1 MKSGPTH
8 KFAWSK
14 TTLLLLA
21 LFISTLFISMIRQF
35 LIVIFLAGIFSAMFQ
50 PLYRRFVQW
59 FKGRRNLASVM
70 TLVTICLIVIL
81 PLFLLFGIVTAQAI
95 KISSEVG
102 PWVTHHIEEP
112 SRFADFFK
120 SLPFYDYFLQYQE
133 LILKK
138 AGELV
143 GSISTFLIE
152 NLAQVTRSTIVFIF
166 LFFVFLYTMF
176 FFLKD
181 GKLLLDRILFYLPLA
196 SHDEERLLER
206 FTSVSRA
213 TIKGTLVIG
222 VIQGGLAGLA
232 FWAVGIDG
240 SVFWGAVMTF
250 LSIIPA
256 VGSALVWV
264 PAVIILAALGQSLKA
279 FLLLIFCGL
288 LVGSMDNFLRPKM
301 VGRDTRMHE
310 LLIFFGTLGG
320 ISLFGIIGFI
330 IGPIVAALF
339 ATIWEIYGETFK
351 EYLE

>member
-1 MKSGPTH
+1 MEINLKSGPTH

-166 LFFVFLYTMF
+166 LFFFFLYTMF

-196 SHDEERLLER
+196 SRDEERLLER

-240 SVFWGAVMTF
+240 S
-250 LSIIPA
+250 S
-256 VGSALVWV
+256 
-264 PAVIILAALGQSLKA
+264 
-279 FLLLIFCGL
+279 
-288 LVGSMDNFLRPKM
+288 
-301 VGRDTRMHE
+301 H
-310 LLIFFGTLGG
+310 
-320 ISLFGIIGFI
+320 
-330 IGPIVAALF
+330 
-339 ATIWEIYGETFK
+339 
-351 EYLE
+351 